1 MTRETFGK
9 NERIRKKR
17 DFLAAQQRARRFSSR
32 YFTLLIHRNQTGLS
46 RLGITAS
53 RKVGNAVKR
62 NRVKRL
68 IREFFRLNK
77 STFDHSCDLVVIA
90 KKGIPDL
97 SYQEVKG
104 ELDGILKS
112 DKRC

>member
-32 YFTLLIHRNQTGLS
+32 HFTLLILQNQAGIN

-62 NRVKRL
+62 NRIKRL

-77 STFDHSCDLVVIA
+77 SSFDHSGDLVVIA
-90 KKGIPDL
+90 RKGTPDL
-97 SYQEVKG
+97 AYQEVKR
-104 ELDGILKS
+104 ELDGLLKS